1 VVVLLGAIALGR
13 AWFGMVLVIA
23 YGAGMAATLTGAGLL
38 VLRARDAFDRRL
50 GQLRSSR
57 LVAAAGRLL
66 PVGTAVVIVGVGA
79 YLSLRAL
86 TQI

>member
-1 VVVLLGAIALGR
+1 MVRLVSMPA
-13 AWFGMVLVIA
+13 VLVTRT
-23 YGAGMAATLTGAGLL
+23 YLE
-38 VLRARDAFDRRL
+38 LRDP
-50 GQLRSSR
+50 
-57 LVAAAGRLL
+57 GRLL